1 MRHAW
6 LPLLLAL
13 TGPVQGAVVRTSSTA
28 GPIVAGIPIL
38 RVDKPRFAVGENVLV
53 WVGLEPAE
61 KRGRIR
67 KEGRDTGIIRIT
79 RPNGT
84 VKEDR
89 FPWPTDG
96 PWDAE
101 TGIASYGTLGGW
113 GLGEEK
119 PVPGAYTVVF
129 TYDGRQAGPI
139 TFTVEALPILKNI
152 EQSLTFGK
160 KGRIGRGE
168 IVPITLTVRNGTDQ
182 TIRFPLHGT
191 NDTMVWGHI
200 KREDG
205 GGSDFL
211 FPDNILLGANR
222 TAPTSFFDNYDWTTA
237 AKTPTIILKPGETFR
252 RTFALHE
259 GFHRVIASPSPEEG
273 IWRPGKAKVDIGI
286 TLTILIG
293 EPGGRYAAFS
303 PVKVPVSETETFE
316 IVEP

>member
-13 TGPVQGAVVRTSSTA
+13 TAPARGDIARTPNTI
-28 GPIVAGIPIL
+28 GPIVTGIPVL
-38 RVDKPRFAVGENVLV
+38 KVDKFRFAVGENVRF

-84 VKEDR
+84 VKKDR

-101 TGIASYGTLGGW
+101 TGIASFGGLGGW

-119 PVPGAYTVVF
+119 PMPGKYTVVF

-139 TFTVEALPILKNI
+139 TFTVEPLPILKEI
-152 EQSLTFGK
+152 ERSVTFGK

-168 IVPITLTVRNGTDQ
+168 VVPITLTVRNGTDR

-191 NDTMVWGHI
+191 RDTMVSCHI
-200 KREDG
+200 RSENG
-205 GGSDFL
+205 GRADYL
-211 FPDNILLGANR
+211 FPGDILLGENR
-222 TAPTSFFDNYDWTTA
+222 TAPTTFYDNYDWTTA
-237 AKTPTIILKPGETFR
+237 AKTPTIILKPGEMFR

-259 GFHRVIASPSPEEG
+259 GFHGVVTSPEEG
-273 IWRPGKAKVDIGI
+273 IWRPGKAKADVGM

-293 EPGGRYAAFS
+293 EPGGRYAAFN
-303 PVKVPVSETETFE
+303 PVKVPVAGTETFE

>member
-1 MRHAW
+1 
-6 LPLLLAL
+6 
-13 TGPVQGAVVRTSSTA
+13 
-28 GPIVAGIPIL
+28 
-38 RVDKPRFAVGENVLV
+38 VDKPRFAVGENVRV

-89 FPWPTDG
+89 FGWPTDG

-119 PVPGAYTVVF
+119 PVPGTYTVVF
-129 TYDGRQAGPI
+129 TYDGRQAGPV
-139 TFTVEALPILKNI
+139 TFTVEELPILKKI
-152 EQSLTFGK
+152 ERSLTFGK

-168 IVPITLTVRNGTDQ
+168 MVPITVTVRNGTDQ
-182 TIRFPLHGT
+182 TIRFPLQGT
-191 NDTMVWGHI
+191 HDTMVSGQI
-200 KREDG
+200 KRENAG
-205 GGSDFL
+205 GPNFF
-211 FPDNILLGANR
+211 FPDNVLLGANR
-222 TAPTSFFDNYDWTTA
+222 KAPTSFYDNYDWTTA
-237 AKTPTIILKPGETFR
+237 AKTPTIVLKPGETFR

-259 GFHRVIASPSPEEG
+259 GFHSAVTSPSREAEL
-273 IWRPGKAKVDIGI
+273 WKPGKAKVDITM

-293 EPGGRYAAFS
+293 EPGGRYAGFS
-303 PVKVPVSETETFE
+303 PVKVPVSGTEKFE